1 MNDMDNRE
9 AKEQLAFIKSV
20 MDDSQK
26 VLADNGDG
34 FILWGVLMIL
44 AGVSSY
50 FLDQF
55 ELNRFQGWLYLGIV
69 GIGWIYMLT
78 LHRKTDKSII
88 GNPLTKKI
96 IDSIWIAVLATMTLL
111 GFVGGA
117 SQAIN
122 LDHMTAVMYT
132 VLGIA
137 YFLQGV
143 ITGKVWVRNLAFGWW
158 GGSIIL
164 FFLTHGYAGIL
175 AIVMMIGLQII
186 PGFIFRRQWKAHFS
200 ED

>member
-1 MNDMDNRE
+1 MNDMDKRA

-26 VLADNGDG
+26 VVADNGDG
-34 FILWGVLMIL
+34 FILWGVLIIL
-44 AGVSSY
+44 AGIASY

-55 ELNRFQGWLYLGIV
+55 ELNQFQGWLYLGIV

-78 LHRKTDKSII
+78 IHRKTDRSVI

-96 IDSIWIAVLATMTLL
+96 IDSIWIAVLAAMTLL

-117 SQAIN
+117 SQTID

-132 VLGIA
+132 ILGIA

-143 ITGKVWVRNLAFGWW
+143 ITGKNWVRNLGFGWW
-158 GGSIIL
+158 IGSIIL
-164 FFLTHGYAGIL
+164 FFITGASAAIL
-175 AIVMMIGLQII
+175 AVIMMIGLQII
-186 PGFIFRRQWKAHFS
+186 PGIIFRRQWKAHFT
-200 ED
+200 EN